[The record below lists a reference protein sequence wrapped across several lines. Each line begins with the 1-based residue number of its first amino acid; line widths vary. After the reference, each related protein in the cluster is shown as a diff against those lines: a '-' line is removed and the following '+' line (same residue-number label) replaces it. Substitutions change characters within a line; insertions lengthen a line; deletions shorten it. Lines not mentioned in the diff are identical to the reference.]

1 MRSPLQVLMRNSHRL
16 QLESSSIKPMPQ
28 TPRDLT
34 DNQWAILDSLIPQP
48 SQRRGGRGRPWKERR
63 TVLNGILWVLRT
75 GAPWSEL
82 PERYPSY
89 QTCHRRSIRGDVKN
103 IFFPRPEVE
112 EAFLTSSPWSP
123 IRGFLGFGFSVRACF
138 HLSCILTGCD
148 NDDRFRNLTSA
159 AVAGG
164 NTWIYLRLVA

>member
-89 QTCHRRSIRGDVKN
+89 QTCHRRSQQWVRGILRGVLEALAEDLQVRGQLDV
-103 IFFPRPEVE
+103 R
-112 EAFLTSSPWSP
+112 EAFIDGSFAPAKKGG
-123 IRGFLGFGFSVRACF
+123 RR
-138 HLSCILTGCD
+138 
-148 NDDRFRNLTSA
+148 SA
-159 AVAGG
+159 RPNAAKERRSWLLQ
-164 NTWIYLRLVA
+164 TAMAFQLPSA